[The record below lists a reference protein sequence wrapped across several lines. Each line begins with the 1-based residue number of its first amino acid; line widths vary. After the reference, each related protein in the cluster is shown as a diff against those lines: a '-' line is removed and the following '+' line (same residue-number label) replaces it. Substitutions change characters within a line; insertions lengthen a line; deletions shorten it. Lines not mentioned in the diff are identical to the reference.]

1 MADLKGGDGIRWG
14 KANEVGEGKGGEGMD
29 RILGDELRL
38 KKMGKKIIL
47 CILLFLK
54 R

>member
-14 KANEVGEGKGGEGMD
+14 KANEVGEGMD